1 MNYILSFLIFIS
13 FSISTGKRSL
23 YKAISDSEI
32 IITIKGNNTQPI
44 LNSKII
50 QLSDLNV
57 NYHNYFHLTKHLLK
71 N

>member
-1 MNYILSFLIFIS
+1 MNDILLYLLLIS
-13 FSISTGKRSL
+13 FSKYTGKRNL
-23 YKAISDSEI
+23 YKVISDSEI
-32 IITIKGNNTQPI
+32 ILTIKGNNTQPI